1 MVEQSRRLEP
11 DVHNVWSM
19 RVDTAYRWAK
29 VGPFERSMGGIA
41 EEGAGGRV
49 EFLPPEMQSPPG
61 GTAPTALGEG
71 GMFHR

>member
-1 MVEQSRRLEP
+1 MVEQARRLEP

-49 EFLPPEMQSPPG
+49 EFLPPEM
-61 GTAPTALGEG
+61 
-71 GMFHR
+71 